1 MSSGLSNYDTARKKY
16 QENINKY
23 TGNEGYLN
31 ALKQASTGAK
41 AAASNIIAQ
50 QKNALRNAGQTNSA
64 AAILAANNVAQQYA
78 NQLNAQQSQ
87 AANMGSQAVSAQ
99 GQNAQLN
106 LQGDQ
111 QRYQNNWNNVGQG
124 LQLAG
129 TAAQTIGM
137 LSDGECKDKINLTK
151 ADEYIKK
158 HTKKSLKDM
167 KLERKDN
174 E

>member
-1 MSSGLSNYDTARKKY
+1 MSSGLSNYDSSRKKY
-16 QENINKY
+16 QENIDKY

-31 ALKQASTGAK
+31 SLKQASTGAK

-78 NQLNAQQSQ
+78 NQLNAQQNQ
-87 AANMGSQAVSAQ
+87 AANMGQSAVSAQ

-129 TAAQTIGM
+129 TAAQTFGM
-137 LSDGECKDKINLTK
+137 LSDENCKDKINLTK

>member
-1 MSSGLSNYDTARKKY
+1 MSSGLSNYDSSRKKY

-23 TGNEGYLN
+23 TGNEGYKNSLQ
-31 ALKQASTGAK
+31 QAGIGAQI
-41 AAASNIIAQ
+41 AANNIIAQ

-78 NQLNAQQSQ
+78 NQLNAQQNQ
-87 AANMGSQAVSAQ
+87 AANMGQSAVSAQ
-99 GQNAQLN
+99 GNNAQLN

-137 LSDGECKDKINLTK
+137 LSDENCKDKINLTK

>member
-1 MSSGLSNYDTARKKY
+1 MSSGLKGTSSAV
-16 QENINKY
+16 NKY
-23 TGNEGYLN
+23 TGNKGYQN
-31 ALKQASTGAK
+31 ALEQATKGAQVQ
-41 AAASNIIAQ
+41 AAANVAQ
-50 QKNALRNAGQTNSA
+50 QKNALRNAGQSNA
-64 AAILAANNVAQQYA
+64 GAAILASQNVANQYNNAFNTQQ
-78 NQLNAQQSQ
+78 
-87 AANMGSQAVSAQ
+87 
-99 GQNAQLN
+99 QNALDMGKTAVN
-106 LQGDQ
+106 SKMALEQ
-111 QRYQNNWNNVGQG
+111 QQYQNNWNNVGQG

-167 KLERKDN
+167 KLEKKDN

>member
-16 QENINKY
+16 QENIDKY

-31 ALKQASTGAK
+31 SLKQASTGAK

-78 NQLNAQQSQ
+78 NQLNAQQNQ
-87 AANMGSQAVSAQ
+87 AANMGQSAVSAQ
-99 GQNAQLN
+99 GNNAQLN

-137 LSDGECKDKINLTK
+137 LSDENCKDKINLTK

-167 KLERKDN
+167 KLEKKDN

>member
-1 MSSGLSNYDTARKKY
+1 MSSGLKGTSSAV
-16 QENINKY
+16 NKY
-23 TGNEGYLN
+23 TGNAGYQNSLEQATKGAQVQAN
-31 ALKQASTGAK
+31 A
-41 AAASNIIAQ
+41 NVAQ
-50 QKNALRNAGQTNSA
+50 QKNALRNAGQSNA
-64 AAILAANNVAQQYA
+64 GAAILASQNVANQY
-78 NQLNAQQSQ
+78 NNAFNNQQSQ
-87 AANMGSQAVSAQ
+87 AANMG
-99 GQNAQLN
+99 QNAVNSKFQLE
-106 LQGDQ
+106 Q
-111 QRYQNNWNNVGQG
+111 QQYQNNWNNVGQG

-137 LSDGECKDKINLTK
+137 LSDENCKDKINLTK

>member
-1 MSSGLSNYDTARKKY
+1 MSSGLSNYDSSRKKY

-31 ALKQASTGAK
+31 SLKQASTGAK
-41 AAASNIIAQ
+41 AAASNIVAQ
-50 QKNALRNAGQTNSA
+50 QQNALRNAGQTNSA
-64 AAILAANNVAQQYA
+64 AAILAANNVANQYA
-78 NQLNAQQSQ
+78 NQLNTQQSQ
-87 AANMGSQAVSAQ
+87 AANMGQNAVSAQ

-111 QRYQNNWNNVGQG
+111 QRYQNNWNNVSQG

-129 TAAQTIGM
+129 TAAQTIGA
-137 LSDGECKDKINLTK
+137 LSDEKCKDKINLTK
-151 ADEYIKK
+151 ADDFLKK
-158 HTKKSLKDM
+158 HRTLKSV
-167 KLERKDN
+167 KLEKKEN

>member
-1 MSSGLSNYDTARKKY
+1 MSSGLSNYDSSRKKY

-23 TGNEGYLN
+23 TGNEGYKNSLQ
-31 ALKQASTGAK
+31 QAGKGAQI
-41 AAASNIIAQ
+41 AANNIIAQ

-64 AAILAANNVAQQYA
+64 AAILAANNVANQYA
-78 NQLNAQQSQ
+78 NQLNTQQNQ
-87 AANMGSQAVSAQ
+87 AANMGQSAVSAQ
-99 GQNAQLN
+99 GNNASLN

-111 QRYQNNWNNVGQG
+111 QRYQNNWNNVSQG

-129 TAAQTIGM
+129 TAAQTFGA

-151 ADEYIKK
+151 ADNYIKK

-167 KLERKDN
+167 KLEKKDN

>member
-1 MSSGLSNYDTARKKY
+1 MSSGLKGTSSAV
-16 QENINKY
+16 NKY
-23 TGNEGYLN
+23 TGNKGYQN
-31 ALKQASTGAK
+31 ALEQATKGAQVQ
-41 AAASNIIAQ
+41 AAANVAQ
-50 QKNALRNAGQTNSA
+50 QKNALRNAGQSNA
-64 AAILAANNVAQQYA
+64 GAAILASQNVANQYNNAFQNQQ
-78 NQLNAQQSQ
+78 NQ
-87 AANMGSQAVSAQ
+87 AANMG
-99 GQNAQLN
+99 QNAVNSKFQLE
-106 LQGDQ
+106 Q
-111 QRYQNNWNNVGQG
+111 QQYQNNWNNVGQG

-167 KLERKDN
+167 KLEKKDN

>member
-1 MSSGLSNYDTARKKY
+1 MSSGLSNYDSSRKKY
-16 QENINKY
+16 QENIDKY

-31 ALKQASTGAK
+31 SLKQASTGAK

-78 NQLNAQQSQ
+78 NQLNAQQNQ
-87 AANMGSQAVSAQ
+87 AANMGQSAVSAQ
-99 GQNAQLN
+99 GNNAQLN

-129 TAAQTIGM
+129 TAAQTFGM
-137 LSDGECKDKINLTK
+137 LSDENCKDKINLTK

>member
-31 ALKQASTGAK
+31 SLKQASTGAK

-99 GQNAQLN
+99 GNNAQLN

-137 LSDGECKDKINLTK
+137 LSDENCKDKINLTK

-167 KLERKDN
+167 KLEKKDN

>member
-23 TGNEGYLN
+23 TGNEGYKNSLQ
-31 ALKQASTGAK
+31 QAGIGAQI
-41 AAASNIIAQ
+41 AASNIIAQ

-78 NQLNAQQSQ
+78 NQLNAQQNQ

-99 GQNAQLN
+99 GNNAQLN

-137 LSDGECKDKINLTK
+137 LSDENCKDKINLTK

>member
-1 MSSGLSNYDTARKKY
+1 MSSGLKGTSSAV
-16 QENINKY
+16 NKY
-23 TGNEGYLN
+23 TGNAGYKNSLEQATQGAQVQAN
-31 ALKQASTGAK
+31 A
-41 AAASNIIAQ
+41 NVAQ
-50 QKNALRNAGQTNSA
+50 QKNALRNAGQSNA
-64 AAILAANNVAQQYA
+64 GAAILASQNVANQYNNAFQNQQ
-78 NQLNAQQSQ
+78 NQ
-87 AANMGSQAVSAQ
+87 AANMG
-99 GQNAQLN
+99 QNAVNSKFQLE
-106 LQGDQ
+106 Q
-111 QRYQNNWNNVGQG
+111 QQYQNNWNNVGQG

-129 TAAQTIGM
+129 TAAQTFGM